1 VIIARIRECARE
13 GSWAAM
19 SDITRNLMIIL
30 ITCVLTENFVLSQ
43 FLGVCPFLGVSRKVS
58 SSLGMGLMITFVMV
72 FATIFTYP
80 IYFFVLTPL
89 NIQFMNTIIFILIIA
104 LFVQFTEMVL
114 RKHVP
119 LLNKSL
125 GIYLPLMTTNCAI
138 LAVTILNVAG
148 DFNFLEAVFNAFCA
162 GLGFMLVML
171 IFSGVRARMEKC
183 DIPMSLRGMPITLI
197 AAGIVSLSFIG
208 FSGMVEGIF
217 G

>member
-1 VIIARIRECARE
+1 
-13 GSWAAM
+13 M
-19 SDITRNLMIIL
+19 SEVTRNLFIIL

-43 FLGVCPFLGVSRKVS
+43 FLGVCPFLGVSKKTS

-72 FATIFTYP
+72 FATLLTYP
-80 IYFFVLTPL
+80 IYFFILTPL
-89 NIQFMNTIIFILIIA
+89 NIQYMNTIVFILIIA

-114 RKHVP
+114 KKHVP
-119 LLNKSL
+119 ALNKSL

-148 DFNFLEAVFNAFCA
+148 DFNFLEALFNALFA
-162 GLGFMLVML
+162 GLGFLLVML

-183 DIPMSLRGMPITLI
+183 DIPHSMRGMPITLI

-208 FSGMVEGIF
+208 FGGMVEGIF
-217 G
+217 GV